1 LASVLQRA
9 LFEGSRMMPMRDT
22 MRTDKLKPHG
32 FKQPSETPKNVELL
46 TSGEFEVISWL
57 ATLGVLIA
65 VILAAA
71 YADFDPAV
79 ALVGQ
84 FP

>member
-1 LASVLQRA
+1 LASVLQDA
-9 LFEGSRMMPMRDT
+9 VFEGSRMMSMRDT

-32 FKQPSETPKNVELL
+32 FKQPSEAPKNVELL
-46 TSGEFEVISWL
+46 TSGEFEAISWL

-79 ALVGQ
+79 ALLGQ